1 MTGATTYQD
10 VTDHFIER
18 SCRARSFLE
27 AWRQQPDK
35 AAVVPFVE
43 AAVTRAVY
51 ALSPADV
58 EDACRRTEHALGDI
72 RKETVGAVDAIVDWH
87 PAFAFQHVLHYV
99 LEATDGIPTYQ
110 DFRAFCRSDSEAR
123 AMLAAPAAER
133 VRVAESLGATRQ
145 DARDAMRWRVGNAY
159 LSFLRELYVLTVLR
173 EAGVD
178 ARYHVLAD
186 VLLRV
191 DFWAGDLCFSL
202 FVRSPRFMTA
212 SGGRKIPAPSVL
224 ADGPFAFAQLELP
237 VRREYGRVHLPDRG
251 DVLRAA
257 EDAA

>member
-1 MTGATTYQD
+1 MNGETTYQD
-10 VTDHFIER
+10 VAAHFIER
-18 SCRARSFLE
+18 SHSARSFLE

-43 AAVTRAVY
+43 AAVTRTVY
-51 ALSPADV
+51 ALAPADV

-72 RKETVGAVDAIVDWH
+72 RKETAGAVDAIVDWH

-99 LEATDGIPTYQ
+99 LEATGGIPTYQ
-110 DFRAFCRSDSEAR
+110 DVRAFCRNDSQAR
-123 AMLAAPAAER
+123 AMLAEPAVER
-133 VRVAESLGATRQ
+133 VRLAENLGATRQ

-159 LSFLRELYVLTVLR
+159 LSFLRELYVLTLLR
-173 EAGVD
+173 EEGLN

-191 DFWAGDLCFSL
+191 DFWADDLCFSL

-212 SGGRKIPAPSVL
+212 AGGRKIPAPSVL
-224 ADGPFAFAQLELP
+224 ADGPFRFAQLELP
-237 VRREYGRVHLPDRG
+237 IRHEYGRVHLPDRAE
-251 DVLRAA
+251 VLRAA
-257 EDAA
+257 QDAA